1 MRRLVGGMGCVGV
14 GLRLLLLG
22 TGSPR
27 PTLERANSG
36 YLVIKGE
43 QPILVDC
50 GAGVMRRLLE
60 SGQDPAR
67 ITLLFLTHLHSDH
80 TLDYAEFV
88 LGSWAMG
95 RSELAV
101 YGPPGTERFHQ
112 LLLLEPYADDI
123 AYRVA
128 IGRSPAGVL
137 DVAVH
142 ECPLAPGVV
151 YDDGRLRVQA
161 TPVVHSAPTLALRF
175 DSGGTSVV
183 ISGDTAYCPDLV
195 KLARGA
201 DVLVHDACPAPAL
214 ALQPNP
220 VWGHLAERLRHHHA
234 TPAEAARVARE
245 AGVRTLVLTHVLRG
259 VDEDA
264 ALQEARREFGGTVI
278 LGRDLLEV
286 AC

>member
-1 MRRLVGGMGCVGV
+1 MS
-14 GLRLLLLG
+14 LRLLLLG

-27 PTLERANSG
+27 PTLERANTG
-36 YLVIKGE
+36 QIVFAGE
-43 QPILVDC
+43 RPILVDC

-60 SGQDPAR
+60 SGLDPAR

-95 RSELAV
+95 RGELAV
-101 YGPPGTERFHQ
+101 YGPLGTERLHR

-123 AYRVA
+123 AYR
-128 IGRSPAGVL
+128 ISLGRSPAGVL

-142 ECPLAPGVV
+142 ECPLEPGAI
-151 YDDGRLRVQA
+151 YDDGRLRVRA
-161 TPVVHSAPTLALRF
+161 VPVIHSAPTLALRF
-175 DSGGTSVV
+175 DYAGRSLV
-183 ISGDTAYCPDLV
+183 ISGDTTYCPALV
-195 KLARGA
+195 ELARGA
-201 DVLVHDACPAPAL
+201 DVLVHDACLAPAL

-220 VWGHLAERLRHHHA
+220 LWGDLAERLRHHHA

-245 AGVRTLVLTHVLRG
+245 AGVRTLVLTHLLRG
-259 VDEDA
+259 VHEVP
-264 ALQEARREFGGTVI
+264 ALEEARRGFDGEII
-278 LGRDLLEV
+278 LGRDLLEI